1 MANSHEKDKFVIRLP
16 DGLRP
21 SINAQAKANHRSMN
35 NEIIHRLERS
45 LELEVLYDNQVKLN
59 AILARCVQQLQTTV
73 LTVEPFSI
81 ILPNKGEG

>member
-1 MANSHEKDKFVIRLP
+1 MTKSHEKDKFVIRLS

-21 SINAQAKANHRSMN
+21 AISAQAKNNLRSMN

-59 AILARCVQQLQTTV
+59 AVLTECIKMLQTTS
-73 LTVEPFSI
+73 LTIDPLSVK
-81 ILPNKGEG
+81 LPDKGEP

>member
-21 SINAQAKANHRSMN
+21 SINEQAKANHRSMN

-59 AILARCVQQLQTTV
+59 AVLTECIKMLQTTS
-73 LTVEPFSI
+73 LTIDPLSVK
-81 ILPNKGEG
+81 LPDKGEL